1 MSHADQVFR
10 FLKNVGGHVKVTKK
24 NWSTLANN
32 IVGMRKILSL
42 LFLLTCL
49 FPQPGKSQAVSSEI
63 IATLNIRFNNPGDG
77 VNAWSNRKE
86 RVYKLIQEVNPQIL
100 CLQEVL
106 NNQIK
111 DLEKAMPGFGWTG
124 AGRDDGI
131 EKGEYVP
138 IFYRKDLYKLIR
150 TDNFWL
156 APDPHTPGLLA
167 WDAACPR
174 MVTWICLKKKATGDT
189 LFVFN
194 THFDHIGVKAREMSA
209 KLIVHAADSLAGNH
223 RTIVTGD
230 FNSSPRDAGYLNVI
244 SGGFADSR
252 LITQTPPEGPE
263 HTFTGFDITKPH
275 GDRIDYILVRN
286 LPRLSF
292 YKVRP
297 DHDGKNYYSDHLM
310 VVAGF

>member
-1 MSHADQVFR
+1 M
-10 FLKNVGGHVKVTKK
+10 KK
-24 NWSTLANN
+24 FKYL
-32 IVGMRKILSL
+32 ILVI
-42 LFLLTCL
+42 LLTTPVFAAC
-49 FPQPGKSQAVSSEI
+49 QAVDAGS
-63 IATLNIRFNNPGDG
+63 IATWNIRFNNPGDG
-77 VNAWSNRKE
+77 VNAWPNRKE
-86 RVYKLIQEVNPQIL
+86 RVFNLIREVNPQIL

-111 DLEKAMPGFGWTG
+111 DFEKATPGYGWTG
-124 AGRDDGI
+124 AGRDDGK
-131 EKGEYVP
+131 EEGEYVP
-138 IFYRKDLYKLIR
+138 IFYRVDMYKMIR

-156 APDPHTPGLLA
+156 APDPHAPGLLA

-174 MVTWICLKKKATGDT
+174 MVTWICLKEKITGDT

-194 THFDHIGVKAREMSA
+194 THFDHIGVKARERSA
-209 KLIVHAADSLAGNH
+209 KLIVHAADSLAGKH

-244 SGGFADSR
+244 AGGFSDSR
-252 LITQTPPEGPE
+252 LMTQTPPEGPE
-263 HTFTGFDITKPH
+263 YTFTGFDITKPH

-286 LPRLSF
+286 IPKISF